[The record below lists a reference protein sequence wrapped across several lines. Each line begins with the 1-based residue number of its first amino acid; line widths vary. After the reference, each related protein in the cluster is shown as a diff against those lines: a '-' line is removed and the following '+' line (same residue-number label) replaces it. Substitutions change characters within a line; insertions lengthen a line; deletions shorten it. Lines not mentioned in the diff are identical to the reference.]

1 LTIQGK
7 QVAIVGGG
15 VAGLAAAEALASWG
29 IAVTIIDKA
38 SAAGGHAARFSCK
51 ATDRCVACGACVAQD
66 VLRRATARP
75 GVAFLTDTRIAGID
89 RGDGFTIAH
98 ESQARSGTLR
108 VDAVLLTSGFTL
120 YDPSEKPYGYGKF
133 PNVLTN
139 LDAERILSEHDV
151 LRRPSDGRVAEQI
164 AFIQCVGSRDA
175 RIGHPWC
182 SKICCGSALRMAG
195 LIQHRQPR
203 VSVTFFYIDVQT
215 FGRNFDL
222 YYDHTRTRVRML
234 RAIPGDIFKTHD
246 DRLQVTWFDPLTHQ
260 SKESL
265 FDTVILSTGLTP
277 SPDNRQL
284 SAMFGWPLTATGFF
298 QQHDCGSEALPGG
311 VFTAGAALGPMSI
324 AETLDSA
331 GKAVRDMVPYL
342 KDDAR
347 ELKR

>member
-15 VAGLAAAEALASWG
+15 VAGLAAGEALARWG
-29 IAVTIIDKA
+29 VAVTIIDQA
-38 SAAGGHAARFSCK
+38 TVAGGHAARFSCK

-75 GVAFLTDTRIAGID
+75 EITFLTDTRIAGID
-89 RGDGFTIAH
+89 RADGFTIAH

-139 LDAERILSEHDV
+139 LDAERILSESGE
-151 LRRPSDGRVAEQI
+151 LLRPSDGRAAKQI

-195 LIQHRQPR
+195 LIQHRQPQ

-215 FGRNFDL
+215 FGRNFDR
-222 YYDHTRTRVRML
+222 YYDQTRTRVQMV

-246 DRLQVTWFDPLTHQ
+246 DRLQVNWFDPRTHH
-260 SKESL
+260 SKEAF
-265 FDTVILSTGLTP
+265 FDTVILSTGLSP

-284 SAMFGWPLTATGFF
+284 AVMFDWPLTSTGFL
-298 QQHDCGSEALPGG
+298 QQHDCGFEALPEG

-342 KDDAR
+342 KDDAGM
-347 ELKR
+347 KR